1 MRLNSS
7 KIHSFHSQVTEEDDL
22 VVIGLED
29 GSLNVFLLHLAP
41 KTFEKRLTLIQ
52 VERPHECKIQH
63 ISTSREAEPG
73 GGRRAAP
80 ILVTSAD
87 DCRLFIFKL
96 IRGAKLTKLDP
107 VGFHQL
113 EFVPERISVKGVR

>member
-1 MRLNSS
+1 M
-7 KIHSFHSQVTEEDDL
+7 
-22 VVIGLED
+22 VIGLED
-29 GSLNVFLLHLAP
+29 GSVNVFLLHLAP

-63 ISTSREAEPG
+63 ISTTKETEPRGRG
-73 GGRRAAP
+73 GGGGIPP

-87 DCRLFIFKL
+87 DCRLFIFRL
-96 IRGAKLTKLDP
+96 TRGAKLTKLEP

-113 EFVPERISVKGVR
+113 ACVPERISVKGVR

>member
-1 MRLNSS
+1 MTR
-7 KIHSFHSQVTEEDDL
+7 EDDL

-29 GSLNVFLLHLAP
+29 GSVNVFLLHLAP

-52 VERPHECKIQH
+52 VERPHECKIRH
-63 ISTSREAEPG
+63 ISTTKEAEPRGGRGKG
-73 GGRRAAP
+73 GGTPP

-87 DCRLFIFKL
+87 DCRLFIFRL
-96 IRGAKLTKLDP
+96 TRGAKLTKLEP

-113 EFVPERISVKGVR
+113 KCVPERISIKGVRYRFMINN